1 MSHSRRT
8 SIWAASALA
17 VAGSIPLAWGQL
29 TTAGQP
35 PKPAPPLLPPLAD
48 PKAPDFATLMARMK
62 AAKPDIAKKHNELLA
77 ARYDLSDRAAAD
89 GKMTRGKPVQQG
101 PRAKLPNGTTWAALA
116 AVTPEQVREKG
127 LFPAGFLP
135 LPHPN
140 HPEGGMLFPKFH
152 INEVLKQEARDLNR
166 FDWTSTCRRSS
177 CRPSRRRSF
186 SPRGRTWVTCR
197 RVSWSRSRT
206 STSCSTAS

>member
-17 VAGSIPLAWGQL
+17 VAGSIVLAWGQL

-35 PKPAPPLLPPLAD
+35 PKTDPPLLPPLAD
-48 PKAPDFATLMARMK
+48 PKAPDFATLMDRMK
-62 AAKPDIAKKHNELLA
+62 AAKPEIAKKHAEMLA
-77 ARYDLSDRAAAD
+77 ARYDLADRSGD
-89 GKMTRGKPVQQG
+89 GKMTRGKPVQAG
-101 PRAKLPNGTTWAALA
+101 PRAKLPDGTTWAQLGGM
-116 AVTPEQVREKG
+116 TPDEVKEKG

-152 INEVLKQEARDLNR
+152 IDEVKKQ
-166 FDWTSTCRRSS
+166 
-177 CRPSRRRSF
+177 
-186 SPRGRTWVTCR
+186 
-197 RVSWSRSRT
+197 
-206 STSCSTAS
+206 